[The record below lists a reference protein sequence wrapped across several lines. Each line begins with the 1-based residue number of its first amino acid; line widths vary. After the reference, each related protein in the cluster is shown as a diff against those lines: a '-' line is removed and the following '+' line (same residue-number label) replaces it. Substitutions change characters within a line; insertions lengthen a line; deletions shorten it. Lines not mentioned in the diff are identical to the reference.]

1 MNAPANIIP
10 FPAPSVFESEATV
23 AAFLNPQPVRMSD
36 ADAWEAG
43 RADRITTLES
53 WSAFAKTP
61 TARGYRASK
70 ADAEQFRLAPTMER

>member
-1 MNAPANIIP
+1 MTPANIIP

-23 AAFLNPQPVRMSD
+23 AAFLNPQPVRMSA

-43 RADRITTLES
+43 RERRIATMES

-61 TARGYRASK
+61 TARGYSLTA
-70 ADAEQFRLAPTMER
+70 ADREALRPVEGR